1 MVFEK
6 NIFYNQKMTLEELSL
21 KKSEMDEIED
31 FHPNESLVQKSKEIL
46 TSIVIPLYNE
56 EKSIKDVIDRIPNHH
71 LYEIIIVDDGSTDN
85 SVERIKELENR
96 EIRIIQHEKNRG
108 YGASILTG
116 FENAVGDIIVTMD
129 SDGQHNPE
137 EISKLIRPIINNQA
151 DFVVGSRYLGS
162 SNYKVPLH
170 TRVGENIISLC
181 LWFLYRQKVGNNQSG
196 FRAFNSKYVKIFK
209 NIRDTKFG
217 LCTQMIYKAAEHG
230 LRVSEIPIKM
240 NVRQYGNS
248 RVYLFKI
255 IISISYCILIFSVKR
270 FKLNRFLPSRVLN
283 IMRNKIT
290 LLINKLT

>member
-1 MVFEK
+1 
-6 NIFYNQKMTLEELSL
+6 MTLEELSL
-21 KKSEMDEIED
+21 KKSKMDEIES
-31 FHPNESLVQKSKEIL
+31 FHPSEILVQKSKEIL

-56 EKSIKDVIDRIPNHH
+56 AKSIKDVIDRIPNHH

-85 SVERIKELENR
+85 SVERIKEIENR
-96 EIRIIQHEKNRG
+96 EIRIIQHGKNRG

-181 LWFLYRQKVGNNQSG
+181 LWFLYRQKVRNNQSG

-209 NIRDTKFG
+209 YIRDTKFG

-230 LRVSEIPIKM
+230 LRVSEIPIKI
-240 NVRQYGNS
+240 NARQYGNS
-248 RVYLFKI
+248 RVDLFKI

-270 FKLNRFLPSRVLN
+270 FKLNRFLPSRVLT
-283 IMRNKIT
+283 IMKNKIA
-290 LLINKLT
+290 LLINKFT

>member
-1 MVFEK
+1 
-6 NIFYNQKMTLEELSL
+6 MTLEELSL
-21 KKSEMDEIED
+21 KKSKMDEIES
-31 FHPNESLVQKSKEIL
+31 FHPSESLVQKSEEIL

-56 EKSIKDVIDRIPNHH
+56 AKSIKDVIDRIPNHH

-85 SVERIKELENR
+85 SVEMIKEIENR
-96 EIRIIQHEKNRG
+96 DIRIIQHGKNRG

-137 EISKLIRPIINNQA
+137 EIPQLIIPIINNQA

-170 TRVGENIISLC
+170 TRVGENLISLC
-181 LWFLYRQKVGNNQSG
+181 LWFLYRQKIRNNQSG
-196 FRAFNSKYVKIFK
+196 FRAFNSKYVKIFRS
-209 NIRDTKFG
+209 IRDTKFG

-240 NVRQYGNS
+240 NVRQYGSS
-248 RVYLFKI
+248 RVDLFKI
-255 IISISYCILIFSVKR
+255 IISVSYCILIFSVKR
-270 FKLNRFLPSRVLN
+270 FKLNRFIPTRVLAT
-283 IMRNKIT
+283 MKNKIG
-290 LLINKLT
+290 LLINKFT

>member
-1 MVFEK
+1 
-6 NIFYNQKMTLEELSL
+6 MTLEELTL

-31 FHPNESLVQKSKEIL
+31 FQSNKRLVQKSKEIL

-56 EKSIKDVIDRIPNHH
+56 ENSIKDVIDRIPNHH

-85 SVERIKELENR
+85 SVERIKEIENR
-96 EIRIIQHEKNRG
+96 DIRIIQHGKNRG

-137 EISKLIRPIINNQA
+137 EIPKLIRPIINNQA

-170 TRVGENIISLC
+170 TRVGENIISIC
-181 LWFLYRQKVGNNQSG
+181 LWFIYRLKVRNNQSG
-196 FRAFNSKYVKIFK
+196 FRAFNSKYVKIFN
-209 NIRDTKFG
+209 NIKDTKFG

-240 NVRQYGNS
+240 NVRQYGSS
-248 RVYLFKI
+248 RVDLFKI
-255 IISISYCILIFSVKR
+255 IISISYCILIYSVKR
-270 FKLNRFLPSRVLN
+270 FKLNRFIPNRVLA
-283 IMRNKIT
+283 ILKRKIP
-290 LLINKLT
+290 LLINKFT